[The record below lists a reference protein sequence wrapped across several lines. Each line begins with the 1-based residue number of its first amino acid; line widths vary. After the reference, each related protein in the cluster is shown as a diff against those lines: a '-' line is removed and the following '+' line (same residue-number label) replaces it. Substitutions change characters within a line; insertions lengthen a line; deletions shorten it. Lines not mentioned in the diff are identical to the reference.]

1 MFKLIIKQFL
11 QHWKIWLSILPIF
24 IVSGLIFSTAFV
36 ILNALS
42 RADLNSS
49 VDYGVFMQLPIVI
62 GIVVLFLLTTNAM
75 KQCIDFFDETND
87 ILLLLGASPA
97 QISLVMTGQMSLI
110 GMIGAFFGSCFSLKS
125 SQLFL
130 STLPSSAAK
139 ESLVHIPLQFSWNII
154 FAVIMIQLAII
165 LYTCMRYCLKNYKK
179 RKGSLSSHR
188 ASNKTKNSGRFLGI
202 IALLI
207 SVGATVYLYFKNIPD
222 PTLIKEYTQSMSNS
236 MNLLLLLWL
245 SILMTMNFL
254 IRPIFRGIVHII
266 VGLPKM
272 TKNPMV
278 RTAFYNMQY
287 NIEELIKLIRPVS
300 IITLL
305 VGNFIALF
313 LNTKLLID
321 GTNDN
326 SYISDLV
333 INLIFVFGAPI
344 LISLA
349 NVFVSIFLFRIK
361 TKVESKEYFYT
372 GCTPNWIF
380 KMRIIEISIVSLIS
394 IIVTFI
400 GIIMFAIPLLRVTY
414 LGGGNIFKANW
425 SINIQLSLGTFVVF
439 GLCFISIYWFERHTS
454 KKYVE

>member
-1 MFKLIIKQFL
+1 
-11 QHWKIWLSILPIF
+11 
-24 IVSGLIFSTAFV
+24 
-36 ILNALS
+36 
-42 RADLNSS
+42 
-49 VDYGVFMQLPIVI
+49 
-62 GIVVLFLLTTNAM
+62 
-75 KQCIDFFDETND
+75 
-87 ILLLLGASPA
+87 
-97 QISLVMTGQMSLI
+97 
-110 GMIGAFFGSCFSLKS
+110 
-125 SQLFL
+125 
-130 STLPSSAAK
+130 
-139 ESLVHIPLQFSWNII
+139 
-154 FAVIMIQLAII
+154 
-165 LYTCMRYCLKNYKK
+165 
-179 RKGSLSSHR
+179 
-188 ASNKTKNSGRFLGI
+188 
-202 IALLI
+202 
-207 SVGATVYLYFKNIPD
+207 
-222 PTLIKEYTQSMSNS
+222 
-236 MNLLLLLWL
+236 
-245 SILMTMNFL
+245 MTMNFL

-425 SINIQLSLGTFVVF
+425 SINILLSLGNFVVF

>member
-1 MFKLIIKQFL
+1 MFKLILKQFL

-62 GIVVLFLLTTNAM
+62 GIVMLFLLTINAM
-75 KQCIDFFDETND
+75 KQCIDFFDGTND

-97 QISLVMTGQMSLI
+97 QISLVMTGQMLVI
-110 GMIGAFFGSCFSLKS
+110 GMIGAVIGSGFSLKA

-130 STLPSSAAK
+130 TTLPSSSAK
-139 ESLVHIPLQFSWNII
+139 DSLVHIPLQFSWNVV
-154 FAVIMIQLAII
+154 FVVILIQLAII
-165 LYTCMRYCLKNYKK
+165 LYTCMRYCIKNYKK
-179 RKGSLSSHR
+179 RKGSLSFNR
-188 ASNKTKNSGRFLGI
+188 AFIKMKNSGKFLGI
-202 IALLI
+202 LASLV
-207 SVGATVYLYFKNIPD
+207 SVGATIYLYLKNVPD
-222 PTLIKEYTQSMSNS
+222 PTLIKEYTRSMSNS

-245 SILMTMNFL
+245 SVLITMNFL
-254 IRPIFRGIVHII
+254 IRPIFRGIVHRI
-266 VGLPKM
+266 VGVPKM
-272 TKNPMV
+272 TKNPMI
-278 RTAFYNMQY
+278 RTALYNIQY

-300 IITLL
+300 IITML

-321 GTNDN
+321 GTNDS
-326 SYISDLV
+326 SYISDLI

-344 LISLA
+344 LNSLA
-349 NVFVSIFLFRIK
+349 NVIVSICLFRIK
-361 TKVESKEYFYT
+361 TKVESKNYFYT
-372 GCTPNWIF
+372 SCTPDWIF
-380 KMRIIEISIVSLIS
+380 KMRIIEISSVSFIS
-394 IIVTFI
+394 IIITFI
-400 GIIMFAIPLLRVTY
+400 GTILFAIPLLRVTY

-425 SINIQLSLGTFVVF
+425 SVNLLLSLGAFLIF
-439 GLCFISIYWFERHTS
+439 GLCFIAIYWFEHYTL

>member
-1 MFKLIIKQFL
+1 MFKLILKQLL

-42 RADLNSS
+42 RAGLNSS

-97 QISLVMTGQMSLI
+97 QISLVMTGQMLII

-139 ESLVHIPLQFSWNII
+139 ESLVHIPLQFSWNIV

-188 ASNKTKNSGRFLGI
+188 ASNKTKNSGKFLGI

-207 SVGATVYLYFKNIPD
+207 SVGATLYLYFKNIPD

-287 NIEELIKLIRPVS
+287 NIEELVKLIRPVS

-326 SYISDLV
+326 SYISDLI

-349 NVFVSIFLFRIK
+349 NVIVSICLFRIK
-361 TKVESKEYFYT
+361 TKVESKNYFYT
-372 GCTPNWIF
+372 GCTPDWIF

-394 IIVTFI
+394 IVVTLI
-400 GIIMFAIPLLRVTY
+400 GMIMFAIPLLRVTY

-425 SINIQLSLGTFVVF
+425 SVNLLLSLGAFLIF
-439 GLCFISIYWFERHTS
+439 GLCFIAIYWFERYTL

>member
-97 QISLVMTGQMSLI
+97 QISLVMTGQMLVI
-110 GMIGAFFGSCFSLKS
+110 GMIGAVIGSGFSLKA

-130 STLPSSAAK
+130 TALPSSSAK
-139 ESLVHIPLQFSWNII
+139 DSLVHIPLQFSWNVV
-154 FAVIMIQLAII
+154 FVVILIQLAII

-179 RKGSLSSHR
+179 RKGSLSSNR
-188 ASNKTKNSGRFLGI
+188 AFIKMKNIGKFLGI
-202 IALLI
+202 LASLV
-207 SVGATVYLYFKNIPD
+207 SVGATIYLYLKNVPD
-222 PTLIKEYTQSMSNS
+222 PTSIKEYTRSMSNS

-245 SILMTMNFL
+245 SVLIAMNFL
-254 IRPIFRGIVHII
+254 IRPIFRGIVHRII
-266 VGLPKM
+266 GVPTM
-272 TKNPMV
+272 TKNPMI
-278 RTAFYNMQY
+278 RTALYNIQY

-326 SYISDLV
+326 SYISDLI

-349 NVFVSIFLFRIK
+349 NVIVSICLFRIK
-361 TKVESKEYFYT
+361 TKVESKNYFYT
-372 GCTPNWIF
+372 GCTPDWIF
-380 KMRIIEISIVSLIS
+380 KMRIIEISSVSFIS
-394 IIVTFI
+394 IIITFI
-400 GIIMFAIPLLRVTY
+400 GTILFAIPLLRVTY

-425 SINIQLSLGTFVVF
+425 SVNLLLSLGAFLIF
-439 GLCFISIYWFERHTS
+439 GLCFIAIYWFERYTL

>member
-42 RADLNSS
+42 SADLNSS
-49 VDYGVFMQLPIVI
+49 VDYGVFMQLPIII
-62 GIVVLFLLTTNAM
+62 GIIVLILLTTNAM

-87 ILLLLGASPA
+87 IMLLLGASPA
-97 QISLVMTGQMSLI
+97 QISLVMTGQMLVI
-110 GMIGAFFGSCFSLKS
+110 GMIGAVIGSGFSLKA

-130 STLPSSAAK
+130 TTLPSSSAK
-139 ESLVHIPLQFSWNII
+139 DSLVHIPLQFSWNVV
-154 FAVIMIQLAII
+154 FVVILIQLAII

-179 RKGSLSSHR
+179 RKGSLSSNR
-188 ASNKTKNSGRFLGI
+188 AFIKMKNSGKFLGI
-202 IALLI
+202 LASLVSL
-207 SVGATVYLYFKNIPD
+207 GATIYLYLKNVPD
-222 PTLIKEYTQSMSNS
+222 PTLIKEYTRSMSNS

-245 SILMTMNFL
+245 SILITMNFL
-254 IRPIFRGIVHII
+254 IRPIFRGIVNKI
-266 VGLPKM
+266 VELPTM

-278 RTAFYNMQY
+278 CTAFYNMQF
-287 NIEELIKLIRPVS
+287 NIEELVKLIRPVS

-321 GTNDN
+321 GTNDS
-326 SYISDLV
+326 SYITDLI

-349 NVFVSIFLFRIK
+349 NVIVSICLFRIK
-361 TKVESKEYFYT
+361 TKVESKNYFYT
-372 GCTPNWIF
+372 GCTPDWIF
-380 KMRIIEISIVSLIS
+380 KMRIIEISSVSFIS
-394 IIVTFI
+394 IIITFI
-400 GIIMFAIPLLRVTY
+400 GTILFAIPLLRVTY

-425 SINIQLSLGTFVVF
+425 SVNLLLSLGDFLIF
-439 GLCFISIYWFERHTS
+439 GLCFISIYWFERYTL

>member
-11 QHWKIWLSILPIF
+11 QHWNIWLSILPIF

-110 GMIGAFFGSCFSLKS
+110 GMIGAFFGGCFSLKS

-287 NIEELIKLIRPVS
+287 NIEELVKLIRPVS

-425 SINIQLSLGTFVVF
+425 SINILLSLGNFVVF

>member
-1 MFKLIIKQFL
+1 MFKLILKQFL

-42 RADLNSS
+42 RAGLNSS

-97 QISLVMTGQMSLI
+97 QISLVMTGQMLII

-139 ESLVHIPLQFSWNII
+139 ESLVHIPLQFSWNIV

-188 ASNKTKNSGRFLGI
+188 ASNKTKNSGKFLGI

-207 SVGATVYLYFKNIPD
+207 SVGATLYLYFKNIPD
-222 PTLIKEYTQSMSNS
+222 PTLIKDYTQSMSNS

-287 NIEELIKLIRPVS
+287 NIEELVKLIRPVS

-326 SYISDLV
+326 SYISDLI

-349 NVFVSIFLFRIK
+349 NVIVSICLFRIK
-361 TKVESKEYFYT
+361 TKVESKNYFYT
-372 GCTPNWIF
+372 GCTPDWIF

-394 IIVTFI
+394 IVVTLI
-400 GIIMFAIPLLRVTY
+400 GMIMFAIPLLRVTY

-425 SINIQLSLGTFVVF
+425 SVNLLLSLGAFLIF
-439 GLCFISIYWFERHTS
+439 GLCFIAIYWFERYTL

>member
-1 MFKLIIKQFL
+1 MFKLILKQFL

-42 RADLNSS
+42 RAGLNSS

-97 QISLVMTGQMSLI
+97 QISLVMTGQMLII

-139 ESLVHIPLQFSWNII
+139 ESLVHIPLQFSWNIV

-188 ASNKTKNSGRFLGI
+188 ASNKTKNSGKFLGI

-207 SVGATVYLYFKNIPD
+207 SVGATLYLYFKNIPD

-287 NIEELIKLIRPVS
+287 NIEELVNLIRPVS

-326 SYISDLV
+326 SYISDLI

-349 NVFVSIFLFRIK
+349 NVIVSICLFRIK
-361 TKVESKEYFYT
+361 TKVESKNYFYT
-372 GCTPNWIF
+372 GCTPDWIF

-394 IIVTFI
+394 IVVTLI
-400 GIIMFAIPLLRVTY
+400 GMIMFAIPLLRVTY

-425 SINIQLSLGTFVVF
+425 SVNLLLSLGAFLIF
-439 GLCFISIYWFERHTS
+439 GLCFIAIYWFERYTL

>member
-1 MFKLIIKQFL
+1 MCKLIIKQFL

-254 IRPIFRGIVHII
+254 IRLIFRGIVHII

-272 TKNPMV
+272 TKNPMI

-400 GIIMFAIPLLRVTY
+400 GMIMFAIPLLRVTY

-425 SINIQLSLGTFVVF
+425 SINILLSLGTFVVF
-439 GLCFISIYWFERHTS
+439 GLCFISIYCFERHTS

>member
-1 MFKLIIKQFL
+1 MFKLILKQLL

-42 RADLNSS
+42 RAGLNSS

-97 QISLVMTGQMSLI
+97 QISLVMTGQMLII

-139 ESLVHIPLQFSWNII
+139 ESLVHIPLQFSWNIV

-188 ASNKTKNSGRFLGI
+188 ASNKTKNSGKFLGI

-207 SVGATVYLYFKNIPD
+207 SVGATLYLYFKNIPD

-245 SILMTMNFL
+245 SIL
-254 IRPIFRGIVHII
+254 
-266 VGLPKM
+266 
-272 TKNPMV
+272 
-278 RTAFYNMQY
+278 
-287 NIEELIKLIRPVS
+287 
-300 IITLL
+300 
-305 VGNFIALF
+305 
-313 LNTKLLID
+313 
-321 GTNDN
+321 
-326 SYISDLV
+326 
-333 INLIFVFGAPI
+333 
-344 LISLA
+344 
-349 NVFVSIFLFRIK
+349 
-361 TKVESKEYFYT
+361 
-372 GCTPNWIF
+372 
-380 KMRIIEISIVSLIS
+380 
-394 IIVTFI
+394 
-400 GIIMFAIPLLRVTY
+400 
-414 LGGGNIFKANW
+414 
-425 SINIQLSLGTFVVF
+425 
-439 GLCFISIYWFERHTS
+439 
-454 KKYVE
+454 

>member
-24 IVSGLIFSTAFV
+24 IVSGLIFSTALV
-36 ILNALS
+36 ILNGLNS
-42 RADLNSS
+42 TDLNSS

-97 QISLVMTGQMSLI
+97 QISLVMTGQMLLI
-110 GMIGAFFGSCFSLKS
+110 GIIGAVLGSCFSLKA

-130 STLPSSAAK
+130 TTLPSSSAK
-139 ESLVHIPLQFSWNII
+139 ETLVHLPLQFSWNVVFI
-154 FAVIMIQLAII
+154 VILIQIAII
-165 LYTCMRYCLKNYKK
+165 LYTCMRYCLKSYKK

-188 ASNKTKNSGRFLGI
+188 AFYKTKSSGKFLGI

-207 SVGATVYLYFKNIPD
+207 SVGATFYLYFKNVPD
-222 PTLIKEYTQSMSNS
+222 PTLIKEYTRSMSNS

-245 SILMTMNFL
+245 SILIAMNFL
-254 IRPIFRGIVHII
+254 IRPIFRGIVKRI
-266 VGLPKM
+266 VGLPTMKN
-272 TKNPMV
+272 NPMV
-278 RTAFYNMQY
+278 RTAFYNMQF

-321 GTNDN
+321 GTNDS
-326 SYISDLV
+326 SYISDLI

-349 NVFVSIFLFRIK
+349 SVIVSICLFRIK

-380 KMRIIEISIVSLIS
+380 KTRIIEISTVSFIS
-394 IIVTFI
+394 IIITFI
-400 GIIMFAIPLLRVTY
+400 GTILFAIPLLRVTY
-414 LGGGNIFKANW
+414 LGGGNILKANW
-425 SINIQLSLGTFVVF
+425 SVNILLSLVAFLIF
-439 GLCFISIYWFERHTS
+439 GLCFISIYWFERHTL